1 LTQQDRDGDG
11 QISAE
16 QLAQALGAHPD
27 YRIVRRLDLNG
38 YLTPGIEGVRLALV
52 DTETT
57 GTDATADA
65 IIELGILVVTVDPAT
80 GQIGEVV
87 DRYNELEDP
96 GFPIPPASTEIH
108 GITDTMVAGKAFDDA
123 AIKAMLDSATLVVA
137 HNAKFDRAFLEKRF
151 PFMLD
156 TPFAC
161 SMQDITWK
169 KEGFG
174 SQALEYLAYRRG
186 FFYEGHRAI
195 NDCEALLAVLAR
207 PLPVSGRMPCE
218 LLFEKA
224 AEPEFVIHAVKA
236 PFETKDI
243 LKARGFFWSGDER
256 VWKVS
261 VPGELQGREMIDW
274 LKQAIYGKKT
284 TDKVL
289 LGFEKRSARQK
300 YSRQSIK
307 VSFKE
312 V

>member
-1 LTQQDRDGDG
+1 M
-11 QISAE
+11 I
-16 QLAQALGAHPD
+16 
-27 YRIVRRLDLNG
+27 
-38 YLTPGIEGVRLALV
+38 
-52 DTETT
+52 
-57 GTDATADA
+57 
-65 IIELGILVVTVDPAT
+65 
-80 GQIGEVV
+80 
-87 DRYNELEDP
+87 
-96 GFPIPPASTEIH
+96 
-108 GITDTMVAGKAFDDA
+108 
-123 AIKAMLDSATLVVA
+123 
-137 HNAKFDRAFLEKRF
+137 
-151 PFMLD
+151 
-156 TPFAC
+156 
-161 SMQDITWK
+161 
-169 KEGFG
+169 
-174 SQALEYLAYRRG
+174 
-186 FFYEGHRAI
+186 
-195 NDCEALLAVLAR
+195 AR
-207 PLPVSGRMPCE
+207 PCWPCWPGRCRCPCE